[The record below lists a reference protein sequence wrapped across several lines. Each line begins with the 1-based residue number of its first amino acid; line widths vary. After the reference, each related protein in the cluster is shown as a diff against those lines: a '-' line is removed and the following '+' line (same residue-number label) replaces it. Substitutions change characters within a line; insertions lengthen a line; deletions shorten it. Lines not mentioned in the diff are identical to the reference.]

1 MRRCA
6 HHGRTAELTAPNPT
20 PEGHPTMTITT
31 VSPGD
36 EFISAA
42 IRQNSSRHA
51 PGSAATVTDSEIS
64 EAFGPGWR
72 AVCSVVRRAAVA
84 TPADAARLREAWEE
98 TSDGCRAAQAEARD
112 AVFAAWLASRRA
124 RISWGAWGAL
134 SRADMTIRGD
144 EPAARSRA
152 ATMLAARYAAM
163 ATMVADLVGHHGLT
177 EEHVEMARA
186 PWVCAFGEID

>member
-1 MRRCA
+1 
-6 HHGRTAELTAPNPT
+6 
-20 PEGHPTMTITT
+20 MTITT

-42 IRQNSSRHA
+42 VRQSSSRHSCRHA
-51 PGSAATVTDSEIS
+51 PGSAAAVTDSEIS

-72 AVCSVVRRAAVA
+72 AVRSVVRRAAVA

-98 TSDGCRAAQAEARD
+98 TSDGCRVAQAEARD

-124 RISWGAWGAL
+124 RINCGAWGAL
-134 SRADMTIRGD
+134 SRADVAIRGD
-144 EPAARSRA
+144 QPAARRLA

-163 ATMVADLVGHHGLT
+163 ATMVADLVGQHHLT
-177 EEHVEMARA
+177 VDHIEMVRW
-186 PWVCAFGEID
+186 PWVAAFGEID